1 MKNICIL
8 DVKQATF
15 YLKHG
20 LKAKDMFYSDRWDKI
35 VYVYD
40 EEVTKK
46 VWELW
51 KESKHKH

>member
-40 EEVTKK
+40 EEDTKK